1 MKVFRYDEVPVVETT
16 SGKLK
21 GYFYDGTYI
30 YKGVPYAYAD
40 RFQMPVPSHWE
51 GVKEATSY
59 GFVCPLMSQDTP
71 TAELMVPHRYWP
83 MDEHC
88 QNLNIWTKELNP
100 DAGKPVV
107 VWLHGGGYSAGS
119 SIEQTAYDGHAMCME
134 GDVVVV
140 TINHR
145 LNILGYLDLSPFGE
159 KYANS
164 GNAGHADMVAA
175 LQWIH
180 DNIAQFGG
188 NPDNVTIFGQSGGGM
203 KVADLMQIPAADGL
217 FHRGLIMSGVADEM
231 LMPSCVGTGEQIVKA
246 MLAELGVEETE
257 VEKLETLPYPELVQL
272 YTKVM
277 PAVAMAGGYVGN
289 GPQVNDWF
297 KGNPLQFGMRE
308 HARKIPLMIGSVYG
322 EFAFAPSSFDKTA
335 LTDQERMEIVRQIYG
350 EHTEEIAPVFLE
362 TYPGKD
368 LTDLLNIDRVMR
380 APSKKLAALHARGE
394 NGGTYLYEFTLEFP
408 MNHKIAWHC
417 SDIPF
422 FFHNTDKVEVCAI
435 PGVTEKLEAQIFGAF
450 MEFVRTGVPAEKTL
464 PEWPEVTDEQEPT
477 MIFDRECEVR
487 FNFDDKLFEKIN
499 SILPPF
505 NLMEM
510 LASQDVQH

>member
-1 MKVFRYDEVPVVETT
+1 M
-16 SGKLK
+16 
-21 GYFYDGTYI
+21 
-30 YKGVPYAYAD
+30 
-40 RFQMPVPSHWE
+40 
-51 GVKEATSY
+51 
-59 GFVCPLMSQDTP
+59 
-71 TAELMVPHRYWP
+71 
-83 MDEHC
+83 
-88 QNLNIWTKELNP
+88 
-100 DAGKPVV
+100 
-107 VWLHGGGYSAGS
+107 
-119 SIEQTAYDGHAMCME
+119 
-134 GDVVVV
+134 
-140 TINHR
+140 
-145 LNILGYLDLSPFGE
+145 
-159 KYANS
+159 
-164 GNAGHADMVAA
+164 
-175 LQWIH
+175 
-180 DNIAQFGG
+180 
-188 NPDNVTIFGQSGGGM
+188 
-203 KVADLMQIPAADGL
+203 
-217 FHRGLIMSGVADEM
+217 
-231 LMPSCVGTGEQIVKA
+231 
-246 MLAELGVEETE
+246 
-257 VEKLETLPYPELVQL
+257 
-272 YTKVM
+272 
-277 PAVAMAGGYVGN
+277 GN

-350 EHTEEIAPVFLE
+350 EHTEEIASVFLE

-435 PGVTEKLEAQIFGAF
+435 PGVTEKLEVQIFGAF